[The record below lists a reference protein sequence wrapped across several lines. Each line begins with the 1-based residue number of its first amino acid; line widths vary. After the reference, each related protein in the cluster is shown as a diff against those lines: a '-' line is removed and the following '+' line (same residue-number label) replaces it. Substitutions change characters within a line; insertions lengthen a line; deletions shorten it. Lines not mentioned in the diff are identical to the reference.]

1 MLWDPRRPC
10 AEARQSARTKDHG
23 RRAMEGEGGE
33 GGEGLKIAEFRRG
46 ELDRHHIVP
55 ACARAKAEPSPAGMG
70 RQENARDGRMP
81 AERRLQ
87 RSAMARGVDG

>member
-1 MLWDPRRPC
+1 MLWDLRGARASKRGKPHERRTTGD
-10 AEARQSARTKDHG
+10 ARWKAREG
-23 RRAMEGEGGE
+23 R
-33 GGEGLKIAEFRRG
+33 GEGLKIAEFRRG

-55 ACARAKAEPSPAGMG
+55 ACARERAEPSPAGMG

-87 RSAMARGVDG
+87 RSAIARGVDG